1 MTVND
6 YLNHVHALRLRA
18 EHLRQKY
25 EEKKSAATSTGSG
38 LMIGGPAPVKGRNT
52 HEKKIIAML
61 DAAEA
66 YKLAALDYLEARQD
80 LFAALM
86 ELENIDEAGVL
97 VDRFINELPINEICE
112 KYGSRSQV
120 FRYIRAGKEHLREI
134 LRRSGVDIE

>member
-1 MTVND
+1 MTVTE
-6 YLNHVHALRLRA
+6 YLNHVRALRLRA
-18 EHLRQKY
+18 EHLRRRY

-66 YKLAALDYLEARQD
+66 YKIAALDYLEARQN
-80 LFAALM
+80 LFTEIM
-86 ELENIDEAGVL
+86 TLENMDEAGVM

-134 LRRSGVDIE
+134 LKRSGANIE